1 MKNTFWTMF
10 LITAVFTSF
19 LLGYSVPPLLEVGM
33 IGGKGEKPSPAM
45 EQTLNKQMEEY
56 YRSLLGEEK

>member
-1 MKNTFWTMF
+1 MKNTLWTMF

-33 IGGKGEKPSPAM
+33 IGTTGEKPSP
-45 EQTLNKQMEEY
+45 TTKPKLNKEMEEY
-56 YRSLLGEEK
+56 YRSLLEEEK

>member
-1 MKNTFWTMF
+1 MRNTLWTMF

-33 IGGKGEKPSPAM
+33 IGGKGEKTSSIREPK
-45 EQTLNKQMEEY
+45 LNKQMEEY
-56 YRSLLGEEK
+56 YRNLLEEEK

>member
-1 MKNTFWTMF
+1 MKNTVWTMF

-33 IGGKGEKPSPAM
+33 IGGRGEKPSPTM
-45 EQTLNKQMEEY
+45 EPKLNEQMEEY
-56 YRSLLGEEK
+56 YRKLLEEEK

>member
-1 MKNTFWTMF
+1 MKNTLWTMF

-33 IGGKGEKPSPAM
+33 IGGKSGKSSPAA
-45 EQTLNKQMEEY
+45 EPKLDEQMEEY
-56 YRSLLGEEK
+56 YRKLLEEEK

>member
-1 MKNTFWTMF
+1 MRNTLWTMF

-33 IGGKGEKPSPAM
+33 IGGKGGTTSPTI
-45 EQTLNKQMEEY
+45 EPKLNEQMEEY
-56 YRSLLGEEK
+56 YRSLLEEEK

>member
-1 MKNTFWTMF
+1 MKTTFWMMF

-33 IGGKGEKPSPAM
+33 IGAKGDKSSPAI
-45 EQTLNKQMEEY
+45 ESKLNEEMEEY
-56 YRSLLGEEK
+56 YRNLLEEEN

>member
-1 MKNTFWTMF
+1 MKNTLWTMV

-33 IGGKGEKPSPAM
+33 IDTKGEKPSPTM
-45 EQTLNKQMEEY
+45 EPKLNEQMEEY
-56 YRSLLGEEK
+56 YRKLLEEEK

>member
-1 MKNTFWTMF
+1 MF

-33 IGGKGEKPSPAM
+33 IGANGEKRSPTT
-45 EQTLNKQMEEY
+45 EPKLNKQMEEY
-56 YRSLLGEEK
+56 YRSLLEEEK